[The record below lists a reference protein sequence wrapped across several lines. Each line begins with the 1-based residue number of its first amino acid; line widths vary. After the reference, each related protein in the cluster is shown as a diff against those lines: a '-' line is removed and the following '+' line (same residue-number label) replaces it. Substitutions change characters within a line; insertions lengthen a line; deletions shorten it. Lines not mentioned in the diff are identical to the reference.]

1 MNHSE
6 ILCEYIRSHPTFKII
21 TTTSELY
28 DHMGATLTDAVLQA
42 GVNYKSVVFPR
53 VQRLLTDHPQAEN
66 SSTFLQLLEEHGPST
81 LLNFNNKRKMDTL
94 LELTR
99 LLVAQAVETEN
110 DFRTWIAVQ
119 SNFDRLFQIKGIKN
133 KTADYLKILLGMG
146 GVAIDVHLYR
156 FLFEA
161 DLPTTD
167 YETAR
172 ALICDAAILLDV
184 DATQLDYSIWR
195 YMSERRI
202 GSWNLDAILPNLPIP

>member
-1 MNHSE
+1 MDHSE
-6 ILCEYIRSHPTFKII
+6 TLVKYIRSHPTFKII
-21 TTTSELY
+21 ATTSESY

-53 VQRLLTDHPQAEN
+53 VQRLLADHPEAKT
-66 SSTFLQLLEEHGPST
+66 SSAFFELLEEYGPST

-94 LELTR
+94 LELTQ
-99 LLVAQAVETEN
+99 LLVAQAVETED
-110 DFRTWIAVQ
+110 DFRSWIAVQ
-119 SNFDRLFQIKGIKN
+119 ANFERLFQIKGIKN

-156 FLFEA
+156 FLSEA
-161 DLPTTD
+161 DLPTTN

-172 ALICDAAILLDV
+172 ALISDAAILLDV

-195 YMSERRI
+195 YMSERRT
-202 GSWNLDAILPNLPIP
+202 GS